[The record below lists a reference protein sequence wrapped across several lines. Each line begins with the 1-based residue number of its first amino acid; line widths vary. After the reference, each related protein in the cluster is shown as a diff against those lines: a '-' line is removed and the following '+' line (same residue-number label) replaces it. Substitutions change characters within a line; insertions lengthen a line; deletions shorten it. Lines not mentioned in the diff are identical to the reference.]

1 MRHKESPKVTGIS
14 GITGK
19 MVKIR
24 HATSMDMPLIE
35 EKIRRYR
42 LDATDLRYEEFVVA
56 VEDGEF
62 IGFGRLRKT
71 GAMYEIGC
79 VAVVE
84 ERRGKGIGAS
94 IIRHLLDYA
103 PVDMVYVVT
112 DMVSYFSRLGFTVM
126 KEGAKQLYDSLDAAC
141 GVSGKKDMV
150 VMVHEKK

>member
-19 MVKIR
+19 MVRIR

-35 EKIRRYR
+35 DKIRQYR
-42 LDATDLRYEEFVVA
+42 LDASNPRYEEFVVA
-56 VEDGEF
+56 FEDGEF
-62 IGFGRLRKT
+62 LGFGRLKKT

-84 ERRGKGIGAS
+84 EKRGRGIGSS
-94 IIRHLLDYA
+94 IIKHLIEYA
-103 PVDMVYVVT
+103 PVDIVYVIT

-126 KEGAKQLYDSLDAAC
+126 KEGAKELYDSLDAAC

-150 VMVHEKK
+150 IMVHEKR